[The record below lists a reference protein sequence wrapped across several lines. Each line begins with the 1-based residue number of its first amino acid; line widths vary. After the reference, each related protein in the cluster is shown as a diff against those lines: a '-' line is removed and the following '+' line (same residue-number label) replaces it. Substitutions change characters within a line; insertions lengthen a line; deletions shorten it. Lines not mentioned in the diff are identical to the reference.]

1 MKQISNTDKEIIT
14 RILKWAAVMGGCS
27 TRDANM
33 RRQANQIL
41 KKWQRKSSRTPS
53 QSATS

>member
-1 MKQISNTDKEIIT
+1 MKQISDRDNDTII

-41 KKWQRKSSRTPS
+41 KKWQR
-53 QSATS
+53 

>member
-1 MKQISNTDKEIIT
+1 MKQLSDNDYMTVT

-33 RRQANQIL
+33 RRQSNKIL
-41 KKWQRKSSRTPS
+41 KKWQRKSSRKAST
-53 QSATS
+53 SATS

>member
-1 MKQISNTDKEIIT
+1 MKNVSDNDYMTVT

-27 TRDANM
+27 TKDANM
-33 RRQANQIL
+33 RRQANKIL
-41 KKWQRKSSRTPS
+41 KKWQRKSSRTTS